1 MSHDLIQEISQ
12 LDPSLFFITNSGLI
26 WEMKNNPQA
35 IYITRKL
42 HVSPCDALHFNI
54 KLQDHIDE
62 FHAYVGLDENYI
74 YHVLFITDVDHP
86 LSYIYPTLTYYG
98 LDQYLIYDNK

>member
-1 MSHDLIQEISQ
+1 MYPCVMPYILI
-12 LDPSLFFITNSGLI
+12 LNYKITLMN
-26 WEMKNNPQA
+26 
-35 IYITRKL
+35 
-42 HVSPCDALHFNI
+42 FNYC
-54 KLQDHIDE
+54 
-62 FHAYVGLDENYI
+62 YVGLDENYI